1 MYYFLYGN
9 LNASFFSLPFFLS
22 SIFLKKIIT
31 VIGLGLSFF
40 LLKKKKDYWP
50 FPSLCQFLNSTSPL
64 PIPFI
69 LSHYSNY

>member
-40 LLKKKKDYWP
+40 LLKKKKGLLALS
-50 FPSLCQFLNSTSPL
+50 FPL
-64 PIPFI
+64 PVLELHISFA
-69 LSHYSNY
+69 YSLYSFTL